1 MCTRNNAFTNRAQK
15 GGFTVYEAD
24 MKRSLAIRKVKQAKQ
39 QKKAAL
45 EAELEKKAIKQA
57 KTSLLEAELKA
68 VKQAKKSLL
77 EAELEEAVK
86 RLLKKLE

>member
-39 QKKAAL
+39 QKKA
-45 EAELEKKAIKQA
+45 ELEKKAIKQA
-57 KTSLLEAELKA
+57 NKSLLEAELKA